1 MWPALRW
8 VLRQCDNQHHIL
20 NVTNSHDSSQVTT
33 LLQKI
38 DAMITENT
46 DKCYL
51 TSEISG
57 KALQE
62 KIQTLTKNA
71 SMRRAKMQS
80 QRKKLHALIDGGK
93 TPPAHL
99 RLVMVGAQWSAKSSA
114 GNTILKK
121 EAFSVCPRKTTEYSE
136 VSYSVVS
143 NRRLTVVDSPGWFY
157 NHTLCDTCEMDVFEI
172 KNSMNMC
179 PPGPHVILLVVGL
192 SSAFTASNQ
201 KALQEHMSLF
211 SEDVWK
217 HTIVLF
223 TRGDWLGS
231 KTVEERI
238 ESEEG
243 LVWLVEECENR
254 YHVLNN
260 KNGDEK
266 QVTELLDKIEEMW
279 AGNEAT
285 HYNVEPGQAEQ
296 METLKKSGKKKAK
309 KIMQVTQRQER
320 VLNELLREVK
330 KVPLPDVRIVLMG
343 KRGSGKSMAG
353 NRILQDEIFGT
364 AWMKKEFQDQQR
376 NTMAIKHQANIGGLN
391 VTVVEAP
398 GWCSNTMP
406 TESVK
411 DQVSHTVSMCAPG
424 PHAFLLVVPISKAFT
439 QRDLT
444 AMGQLL
450 EPFGERVW
458 RHCLVLFTWGD
469 WLNDRSIEEYI
480 ARGGEALQRLV
491 EKCMYKYHVLNC
503 NRFTDEYQVIGL
515 FQKIFA
521 IMTRNKSLF
530 FRDDKLKRPGQAV
543 LTEEEWNRREQE
555 LIDRMLKALAQEPD
569 ELTVFPVKAA
579 ASMDGAFLPSTN

>member
-1 MWPALRW
+1 
-8 VLRQCDNQHHIL
+8 
-20 NVTNSHDSSQVTT
+20 
-33 LLQKI
+33 
-38 DAMITENT
+38 
-46 DKCYL
+46 
-51 TSEISG
+51 
-57 KALQE
+57 
-62 KIQTLTKNA
+62 
-71 SMRRAKMQS
+71 
-80 QRKKLHALIDGGK
+80 
-93 TPPAHL
+93 
-99 RLVMVGAQWSAKSSA
+99 MVGAQWSAKSSA

-285 HYNVEPGQAEQ
+285 HYNVDPGQAEQ

-309 KIMQVTQRQER
+309 KIDPSTCALCETSSSLAAH
-320 VLNELLREVK
+320 VLFSLLFCVSNKQWALPHRNVSHVFQTNHNTHSGCQFIQLFIVNVGKEEEL
-330 KVPLPDVRIVLMG
+330 
-343 KRGSGKSMAG
+343 
-353 NRILQDEIFGT
+353 
-364 AWMKKEFQDQQR
+364 
-376 NTMAIKHQANIGGLN
+376 KHSDGLN
-391 VTVVEAP
+391 VRE
-398 GWCSNTMP
+398 
-406 TESVK
+406 
-411 DQVSHTVSMCAPG
+411 MC
-424 PHAFLLVVPISKAFT
+424 
-439 QRDLT
+439 
-444 AMGQLL
+444 
-450 EPFGERVW
+450 
-458 RHCLVLFTWGD
+458 
-469 WLNDRSIEEYI
+469 
-480 ARGGEALQRLV
+480 
-491 EKCMYKYHVLNC
+491 
-503 NRFTDEYQVIGL
+503 
-515 FQKIFA
+515 
-521 IMTRNKSLF
+521 
-530 FRDDKLKRPGQAV
+530 
-543 LTEEEWNRREQE
+543 
-555 LIDRMLKALAQEPD
+555 
-569 ELTVFPVKAA
+569 
-579 ASMDGAFLPSTN
+579 